1 MLGQAKV
8 EAAIAALEQATTDA
22 EAEVRANAAI
32 ALGHK
37 GQSTSRPQLE
47 ALLRDSDVTVAYYAE
62 WALNQLG
69 NG

>member
-1 MLGQAKV
+1 M
-8 EAAIAALEQATTDA
+8 
-22 EAEVRANAAI
+22 RANAAI
-32 ALGHK
+32 ALGHI